1 MYKYHNNKNEN
12 GNGNDKRWGN
22 ISMGSHSFRI
32 DFTSGG
38 QTTPE
43 SGRYG
48 PSLLKRK
55 RKKEKEIKRKRKR
68 EDKEREREREREQQ
82 AECPPTQQGNQMQ
95 LKNQRKK
102 FILWRS

>member
-55 RKKEKEIKRKRKR
+55 RKKEKEIKRKR
-68 EDKEREREREREQQ
+68 EDRERERERES
-82 AECPPTQQGNQMQ
+82 N
-95 LKNQRKK
+95 K
-102 FILWRS
+102 RSVRPRNKVIKCN